1 MIERTLTNRLL
12 ELLQYY
18 PIVTLTGPRQSGK
31 STLLRHALPQYQY
44 VSLED
49 PDMRLFATEDPRGF
63 LSTYPDRTIIDEA
76 QQVPHLFS
84 YIQTHTDKAGK
95 EGMYILAGSHN
106 FLLMESISQTLAGR
120 TAILKLLPFSHQELK
135 QGDILPEAIDQEIF
149 QGGYP
154 RLYDKQLK
162 ASDYYSFYV
171 QTYVER
177 DVRTLKNVGD
187 LSKFI
192 RFIKLCAGRIGQL
205 LNLSSLAN
213 ECGIAVSTA
222 SNWISI
228 LEASYICYLLKPDYN
243 NFAKRLVKTPKLYFY
258 DTGLACALLDIRSA
272 EQVATHFLRGGL
284 FENLVINEFIKRN
297 YHRGIE
303 PELTFW
309 RDSSGNEVDLLQYE
323 AGKPHAYEIKSGATY
338 SPDYF
343 KGLTRWAKLAQVPTE
358 NLALIYAGDISMVTQ
373 QGFVTAWK
381 EM

>member
-1 MIERTLTNRLL
+1 
-12 ELLQYY
+12 
-18 PIVTLTGPRQSGK
+18 
-31 STLLRHALPQYQY
+31 
-44 VSLED
+44 
-49 PDMRLFATEDPRGF
+49 
-63 LSTYPDRTIIDEA
+63 
-76 QQVPHLFS
+76 
-84 YIQTHTDKAGK
+84 
-95 EGMYILAGSHN
+95 MYILAGSHN